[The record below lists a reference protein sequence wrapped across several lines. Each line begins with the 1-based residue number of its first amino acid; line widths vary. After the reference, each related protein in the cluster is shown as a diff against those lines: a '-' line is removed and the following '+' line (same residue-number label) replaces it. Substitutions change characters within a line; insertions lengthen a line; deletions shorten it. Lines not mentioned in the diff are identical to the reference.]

1 MEDFRAGCNDF
12 LPALFFIIQTMTAD
26 FDRIID
32 RKGTSSVKYD
42 MRGEIF
48 GNRDVVPMWV
58 ADMDF
63 PVPEAVS
70 EALKERAS
78 HPIYGYSVVSD
89 SYFEAFIGWQKRRHD
104 WEISKESV
112 LFSPGIVTGVNLLV
126 RSLTR
131 PGDRIIV
138 QPPVYFPFFSAVEKN
153 DRKLLYNQL
162 IEKDGNYSMDF
173 DDLETKLK
181 KGAKMLILCSPHN
194 PVGRSWTL
202 DELRTAGELCVKYGA
217 VIISDEIHCDLVF
230 KPYRHIP
237 MAKISGG
244 IEQQTVTCL
253 STSKTFNLAGLFT
266 SQIIIQNEEHRKA
279 YQEEMDKVHLSPN
292 IFGMVASEAAY
303 RYGDAWL
310 DELLDYLWNNYLLV
324 KDFLGERLPR
334 IGLTASEATYLLWL
348 DFRDYG
354 LSEKDLNSLL
364 TEKAGIGMN
373 MGSMFGPGGKG
384 FQRMNI
390 ACPRPVVE
398 KALESLVKV
407 FEF

>member
-1 MEDFRAGCNDF
+1 MTFS
-12 LPALFFIIQTMTAD
+12 PLFFILWIMAAD

-48 GNRDVVPMWV
+48 GKRDVVPMWV

-63 PVPEAVS
+63 PVPEEVNK
-70 EALKERAS
+70 ALIQRAS
-78 HPIYGYSVVSD
+78 HPIYGYTVINE

-112 LFSPGIVTGVNLLV
+112 FFSPGIVTGVNMLV

-131 PGDRIIV
+131 PGDKIIV

-153 DRKLLYNQL
+153 GRKLLYNQL
-162 IEKDGNYSMDF
+162 IEKNGTYSMDF
-173 DDLETKLK
+173 DDLEAKLRE
-181 KGAKMLILCSPHN
+181 GAKMLILCSPHN

-202 DELRTAGELCVKYGA
+202 DELQTAGELCIKYGA
-217 VIISDEIHCDLVF
+217 VILSDEIHCDLVF
-230 KPYRHIP
+230 SPYKHIP
-237 MAKISGG
+237 MAKISGD

-266 SQIIIQNEEHRKA
+266 SQIIIQNKEQRKA
-279 YQEEMDKVHLSPN
+279 YQEEMEKLHLSPN

-303 RYGDAWL
+303 SHGDAWL

-334 IGLTASEATYLLWL
+334 IGLTVPEATYLLWL

-398 KALESLVKV
+398 KALESL
-407 FEF
+407 EITLE

>member
-1 MEDFRAGCNDF
+1 MTFS
-12 LPALFFIIQTMTAD
+12 PLFFSIQTMAAD

-48 GNRDVVPMWV
+48 GNRDVDPMWV

-78 HPIYGYSVVSD
+78 HPIYGYSVMSD
-89 SYFEAFIGWQKRRHD
+89 SYFEAFIEWQKRRHD

-162 IEKDGNYSMDF
+162 IEKEGNYSMDF
-173 DDLETKLK
+173 DDLEKKLK
-181 KGAKMLILCSPHN
+181 EGAKMLILCSPHN

-202 DELRTAGELCVKYGA
+202 DELQTAGDLCVKYGA

-230 KPYRHIP
+230 NPYRHIP
-237 MAKISGG
+237 MAKISGD

-279 YQEEMDKVHLSPN
+279 YQKEMDKVHLSPN

-303 RYGDAWL
+303 RHGDAWL

-334 IGLTASEATYLLWL
+334 IGLTAPEATYLLWL

-354 LSEKDLNSLL
+354 LPEKELNTLL
-364 TEKAGIGMN
+364 TDKAGIGMN

-398 KALESLVKV
+398 KALESLDNNLESRDDVPL
-407 FEF
+407 F